1 MPQDDRKKLDTK
13 SKRCIF
19 VGYGTDVKGYRL
31 YDMQRSRVIFSRDV
45 LFDEKHFG
53 FEENE
58 KNKVEREQVVV
69 RLRLN
74 ASLEIMRSL
83 LTKIQIMKSKYQKQ
97 MRKKNLEQDNQQE
110 RDCYQIFMVF
120 GSTTLNVSKIHLL
133 SKKQ

>member
-1 MPQDDRKKLDTK
+1 MAHTHVPQDDRKKLDTK

-74 ASLEIMRSL
+74 ASLEIRSMER
-83 LTKIQIMKSKYQKQ
+83 QILQ
-97 MRKKNLEQDNQQE
+97 N
-110 RDCYQIFMVF
+110 
-120 GSTTLNVSKIHLL
+120 
-133 SKKQ
+133 